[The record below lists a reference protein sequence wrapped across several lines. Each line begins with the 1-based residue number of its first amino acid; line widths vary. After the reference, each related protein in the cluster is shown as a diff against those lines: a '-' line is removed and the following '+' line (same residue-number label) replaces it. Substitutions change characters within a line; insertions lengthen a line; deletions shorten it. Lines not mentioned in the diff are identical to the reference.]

1 MVTSTK
7 QITPADAVAV
17 VRTKVRKSQAPR
29 PPHTTG
35 QHVDPSTGEEQLPLY
50 SKDGSDALSEIEQLA
65 TTLRMSDSNGLPITS
80 YAAPIYDA
88 NFQVEENNLLRRRIV
103 DIYYDAISKADMHMV
118 TALLESGMVTVETTD
133 SANMTPLLAAVKA
146 GKIAVVRYLVNIGAD
161 VDALGVTAIYY
172 RDPKRPR
179 MKESRPVYQ
188 TPLQY
193 AAELGNLA
201 IVKLLMEKGA
211 DDSMVAPDG
220 QIALRLAASNGH
232 RDIVAYL
239 PRRRGG
245 GFKRWKVKHGTA
257 MRRCKRAAHS
267 LYEVG
272 RFCVYEV
279 PRFFVW
285 TIPKNVLLMP
295 IVRALKWLHEHRAE
309 IPGMVADAMR
319 KVWCGAKKAPGVVWQ
334 GLKKVPKFMKD
345 LVSAI
350 GKLLRFCLAA
360 TWKLISRIPKATKI
374 ALVWL
379 WEGMKKT
386 GVAVGKTVVQL
397 VSFLHTIGAAIANF
411 FQRITIQDIF
421 RGLAI
426 CLHAV
431 FIDAPKAIW
440 QWIYTF
446 GEASMKVCKAMFGG
460 MSWLILEL
468 FKCIVAALV
477 FVPRKLGEILVACGS
492 SVRNGGKEV
501 LVWIDPKWP

>member
-1 MVTSTK
+1 
-7 QITPADAVAV
+7 
-17 VRTKVRKSQAPR
+17 
-29 PPHTTG
+29 
-35 QHVDPSTGEEQLPLY
+35 LY

-65 TTLRMSDSNGLPITS
+65 TTLRMSDRYGLPITS
-80 YAAPIYDA
+80 YPAPIYDT
-88 NFQVEENNLLRRRIV
+88 NFQLEENNLLRRRIV

-161 VDALGVTAIYY
+161 FDALGVAAIYY

-179 MKESRPVYQ
+179 IVESRPVYR

-232 RDIVAYL
+232 CDIVAYL

-245 GFKRWKVKHGTA
+245 GFKRWKVKHATA
-257 MRRCKRAAHS
+257 MRRCKTAAHS
-267 LYEVG
+267 LYKVG

-285 TIPKNVLLMP
+285 TIPKHVLLMP
-295 IVRALKWLHEHRAE
+295 IARALKWLHEHRAE
-309 IPGMVADAMR
+309 IPGIVANVM
-319 KVWCGAKKAPGVVWQ
+319 KQLWCGAKKAPGVLWE
-334 GLKKVPKFMKD
+334 GLKKVPEFLKD
-345 LVSAI
+345 LVSVI
-350 GKLLRFCLAA
+350 GKLLRFCVAA

-379 WEGMKKT
+379 WEGTKKT
-386 GVAVGKTVVQL
+386 GVGVGKVVVQL
-397 VSFLHTIGAAIANF
+397 VSFLHTMCAAVASL
-411 FQRITIQDIF
+411 FQRITLQDIV
-421 RGLAI
+421 RGLAT
-426 CLHAV
+426 CLQAAFLDV
-431 FIDAPKAIW
+431 PKAVW
-440 QWIYTF
+440 QWLCTF
-446 GEASMKVCKAMFGG
+446 GETSLKVFKAMFGCMG
-460 MSWLILEL
+460 WIILEL
-468 FKCIVAALV
+468 FKCTLEAIIY
-477 FVPRKLGEILVACGS
+477 VPKKMGNILVACGS
-492 SVRNGGKEV
+492 SVRNGWKEV
-501 LVWIDPKWP
+501 IIWIDPKRV